1 MELSRKGVVGIALI
15 ITAIFAAAGLIRAS
29 DQTELYWVTT
39 NQVSIGD
46 RISAEDVALARLYL
60 PGRENIYLPA
70 SEEVLGLIATGSIAR
85 GEAIARSDLTDRSDN
100 ILWRLVSLDLA
111 RGDLP
116 ISVAKGSMVD
126 IYRLA
131 DPARSSLPTGREDFT
146 ELVLTSVVVDEVI
159 PGGSLS
165 DRTQMIVRVRLPD
178 VRILLD
184 AYGRGPLLVVDHVI

>member
-131 DPARSSLPTGREDFT
+131 DPARSSLSTGREDFT